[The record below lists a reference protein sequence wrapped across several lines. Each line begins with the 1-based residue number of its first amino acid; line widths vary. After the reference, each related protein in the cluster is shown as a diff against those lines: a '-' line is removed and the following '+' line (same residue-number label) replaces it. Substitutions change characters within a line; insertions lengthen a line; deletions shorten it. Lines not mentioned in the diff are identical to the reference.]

1 MLQIAL
7 SQSLRCSLVR
17 MSGAHVLLVVLAIGL
32 GRGDPIASVA
42 ANCMHSSIDNCRVRN
57 EQASCRRSRLLVH

>member
-1 MLQIAL
+1 
-7 SQSLRCSLVR
+7 